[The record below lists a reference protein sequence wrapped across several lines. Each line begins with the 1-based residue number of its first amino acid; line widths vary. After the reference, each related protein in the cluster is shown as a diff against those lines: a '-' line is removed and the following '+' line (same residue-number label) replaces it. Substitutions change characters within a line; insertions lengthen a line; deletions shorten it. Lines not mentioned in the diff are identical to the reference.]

1 MDSAK
6 APKNGAFAVP
16 SVEPM
21 EENGGPVCRE
31 ELVLAAQR
39 DEGGAREELVNAY
52 MPLVGAVARNY
63 RHARAV
69 DRAELMQEG
78 VVGLL
83 RGLERYDASLGTPFW
98 AYASWW
104 VRQAMQKL
112 VAELSGPVVLSD
124 RALRQLARVRDARRA
139 FTTAHGREPS
149 LAELAARAGLT
160 TDHVHSLVG
169 AERPSRGLGEPVG
182 DDSGASYEELLADPR
197 AEEAYD
203 DAVWRVE
210 VELVPALMAG
220 LDDRERLVVQA
231 RYGVGEAPRT
241 LRELSAVLGLSAERV
256 RQIEQCALGRM
267 RERARG
273 PEPLAPAAAAP
284 V

>member
-1 MDSAK
+1 
-6 APKNGAFAVP
+6 
-16 SVEPM
+16 M
-21 EENGGPVCRE
+21 EENNAKVCRE
-31 ELVLAAQR
+31 DLVLAAQR
-39 DEGGAREELVNAY
+39 DEPGARDQLVKAY

-63 RHARAV
+63 RHVRAV
-69 DRAELMQEG
+69 DRTELMQDG

-124 RALRQLARVRDARRA
+124 RALRELARIRDARCAFIRA
-139 FTTAHGREPS
+139 HRREPS
-149 LAELAARAGLT
+149 AAELAAGAGMT
-160 TDHVHSLVG
+160 TDHVHSLIG
-169 AERPSRGLGEPVG
+169 AERPPRGLSEPVS
-182 DDSGASYEELLADPR
+182 DDSGASYEEFLADPR
-197 AEEAYD
+197 AEDAYD
-203 DAVWRVE
+203 EAVWRIE
-210 VELVPALMAG
+210 VEQVPALMAC

-231 RYGVGEAPRT
+231 RYGVGATPQT
-241 LRELSAVLGLSAERV
+241 LRELSVVLGLSAERV

-267 RERARG
+267 RARAGG
-273 PEPLAPAAAAP
+273 PDALVPAVAL

>member
-1 MDSAK
+1 MA
-6 APKNGAFAVP
+6 
-16 SVEPM
+16 
-21 EENGGPVCRE
+21 ENSGKVCRE
-31 ELVLAAQR
+31 DLVVPAQR
-39 DEGGAREELVNAY
+39 NEAGAREELVKAY
-52 MPLVGAVARNY
+52 MPLVGAVARDF

-69 DRAELMQEG
+69 DRAELMQQG

-104 VRQAMQKL
+104 VRQAMQRQ

-139 FTTAHGREPS
+139 FIAAHGREPS
-149 LAELAARAGLT
+149 VAELAARSGLT

-169 AERPSRGLGEPVG
+169 AERPSRGLCEPVG
-182 DDSGASYEELLADPR
+182 DDGGASYEDFLADPR
-197 AEEAYD
+197 AEDAYD
-203 DAVWRVE
+203 DAAWRAE
-210 VELVPALMAG
+210 VEQVPALLAC

-241 LRELSAVLGLSAERV
+241 LRELSVVLGLSAERV
-256 RQIEQCALGRM
+256 RQIEQCALARM
-267 RERARG
+267 REHARG
-273 PEPLAPAAAAP
+273 FDALAPADAALA
-284 V
+284 

>member
-1 MDSAK
+1 MQGNRGK
-6 APKNGAFAVP
+6 L
-16 SVEPM
+16 
-21 EENGGPVCRE
+21 CRAD
-31 ELVLAAQR
+31 LVVAAQR
-39 DEGGAREELVNAY
+39 GEAGARDELVTAY

-63 RHARAV
+63 RHARVV
-69 DRAELMQEG
+69 DRSELMQDG

-83 RGLERYDASLGTPFW
+83 RALERYDPSLGTPFW

-104 VRQAMQKL
+104 VRQAMQNL
-112 VAELSGPVVLSD
+112 VADLSGPVVLSD

-139 FTTAHGREPS
+139 LTTAHGREPS
-149 LAELAARAGLT
+149 PAELAERAGLT
-160 TDHVHSLVG
+160 TDHLYSLVG
-169 AERPSRGLGEPVG
+169 AQRPSRGLAEPVG
-182 DDSGASYEELLADPR
+182 DDSGASYEEFLADPR

-203 DAVWRVE
+203 DAVWRLE
-210 VELVPALMAG
+210 VDRVPALMAC

-231 RYGVGEAPRT
+231 RYGLGETPRT
-241 LRELSAVLGLSAERV
+241 LRELSVVLGLSAERV

-273 PEPLAPAAAAP
+273 PEPLAPAAAAL